1 MLEEW
6 RKLKSYVVG
15 ISTGEAAEKLGL
27 IPIGEETGSAE
38 KLAEYIVSGSFTFVH
53 HVPQQ
58 GVDLVGQSQLCD
70 GKMT

>member
-1 MLEEW
+1 MLKEW

-38 KLAEYIVSGSFTFVH
+38 KLAEYIVSGQLIPIRHLTSFK
-53 HVPQQ
+53 
-58 GVDLVGQSQLCD
+58 QS
-70 GKMT
+70 